1 MFNFEAFCEDQRL
14 EQTLVN
20 VLQMEVYIF
29 WKTLS
34 NGMRIPTG
42 LRICAFKNQKWKT
55 ISLLE

>member
-14 EQTLVN
+14 EQTLIN

-42 LRICAFKNQKWKT
+42 SRICAFKKKT
-55 ISLLE
+55 RI